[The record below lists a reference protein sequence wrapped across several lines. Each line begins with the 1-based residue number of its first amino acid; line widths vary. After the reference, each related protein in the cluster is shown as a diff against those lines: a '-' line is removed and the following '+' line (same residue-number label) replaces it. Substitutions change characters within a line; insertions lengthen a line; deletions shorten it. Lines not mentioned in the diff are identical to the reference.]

1 MSSVL
6 VSAFVECFLI
16 WSHPFISQGTRRMFF
31 DMEGWLYIKKHSKNA
46 DTSTLDTTNHPQ
58 SRDEK
63 TDHKTT
69 YSDTTPMSAKTS
81 EPISDTDS
89 LP

>member
-1 MSSVL
+1 
-6 VSAFVECFLI
+6 
-16 WSHPFISQGTRRMFF
+16 MFF

-81 EPISDTDS
+81 EPISDTVEYS
-89 LP
+89 SRQALPERPQT